1 MKEEK
6 LLKELVERGDIGPAP
21 TRSEYYTPHY
31 EVIVG
36 IGKDHSAKI
45 IIDEEAYFTLLEN
58 EDFE

>member
-6 LLKELVERGDIGPAP
+6 LLKKLVENGDIGPAP
-21 TRSEYYTPHY
+21 NRSEYYTPHY

-36 IGKDHSAKI
+36 IGKDHTAKI
-45 IIDEEAYFTLLEN
+45 ILDEGAYFALME